1 MGELLVK
8 EIAYAARSSSGS
20 ASSGHG
26 FVDFAQP
33 VVSKPLPR
41 RQRAGSA
48 GGLDRPTNQLWAAD
62 ELAHVEES

>member
-33 VVSKPLPR
+33 VVSKPLPP
-41 RQRAGSA
+41 STA
-48 GGLDRPTNQLWAAD
+48 GGLGRGLG
-62 ELAHVEES
+62 